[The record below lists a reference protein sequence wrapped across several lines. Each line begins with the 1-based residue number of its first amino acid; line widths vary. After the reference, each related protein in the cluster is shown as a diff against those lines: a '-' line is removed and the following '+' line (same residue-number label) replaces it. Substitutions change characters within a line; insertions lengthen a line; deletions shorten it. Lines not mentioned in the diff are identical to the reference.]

1 MHGKTTKIITAIT
14 SASATRNASRLGRNR
29 HGFGLPSHIDAISY
43 LKAKAFMKE
52 WLIAQ
57 RFETI
62 KIISDD
68 ESSKMP

>member
-1 MHGKTTKIITAIT
+1 
-14 SASATRNASRLGRNR
+14 
-29 HGFGLPSHIDAISY
+29 
-43 LKAKAFMKE
+43 MKE

-68 ESSKMP
+68 ESSKNALTSKFQASYLTIPNLKIQTKFQSKNFC